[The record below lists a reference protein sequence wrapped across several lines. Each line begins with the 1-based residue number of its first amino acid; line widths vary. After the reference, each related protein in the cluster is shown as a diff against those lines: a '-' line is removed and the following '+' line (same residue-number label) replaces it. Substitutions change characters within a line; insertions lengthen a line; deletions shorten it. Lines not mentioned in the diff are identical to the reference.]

1 MIDSVIEMVYSCD
14 NCGFIFSRSEEPEQ
28 CPDCGKYEVRP
39 ANEVEQDEFSARMAE
54 LIREERTDSPRSPT
68 LEDTEISMLNSFSFR
83 VPATALRVSS
93 TMIVDVVVEYG
104 ENPADRTELA
114 GNIWARQEGGR
125 TTSFL
130 MSVHLPGKPDE
141 TSKEQANRVFG
152 ALNDN
157 VEFNGKLVDFIREQ
171 LRINTA

>member
-1 MIDSVIEMVYSCD
+1 MILTCD
-14 NCGFIFSRSEEPEQ
+14 NCGFIFSRSEETDQ
-28 CPDCGKYEVRP
+28 CPDCGKHLVRP
-39 ANEVEQDEFSARMAE
+39 ADEDEQGEFTARMAE
-54 LIREERTDSPRSPT
+54 LTRAEHADSPRSPA
-68 LEDTEISMLNSFSFR
+68 LEDAEISMLNSFSFR
-83 VPATALRVSS
+83 VPATALRVRS
-93 TMIVDVVVEYG
+93 TMIVDDVVEYG
-104 ENPADRTELA
+104 EHPADRTELA

>member
-1 MIDSVIEMVYSCD
+1 MILTCD
-14 NCGFIFSRSEEPEQ
+14 NCGFIFSRSEETDQ
-28 CPDCGKYEVRP
+28 CPDCGKHLVRP
-39 ANEVEQDEFSARMAE
+39 ADEDEQGEFTARMAE
-54 LIREERTDSPRSPT
+54 LTRAEHADSPRSPA
-68 LEDTEISMLNSFSFR
+68 LEDAEISMLNSFSFR
-83 VPATALRVSS
+83 VPATALRVNS

>member
-1 MIDSVIEMVYSCD
+1 MILTCD
-14 NCGFIFSRSEEPEQ
+14 NCGFIFRRSEETDQ
-28 CPDCGKYEVRP
+28 CPDCGKHLVRP
-39 ANEVEQDEFSARMAE
+39 ADEDEQGEFTARMAE
-54 LIREERTDSPRSPT
+54 LTRAEHADSPRSPA
-68 LEDTEISMLNSFSFR
+68 LEDAEISMLNSFSFR
-83 VPATALRVSS
+83 VPATALHVSS

-104 ENPADRTELA
+104 ENPADRAELA

-141 TSKEQANRVFG
+141 TPKEQANRVFG

>member
-1 MIDSVIEMVYSCD
+1 MILTCD
-14 NCGFIFSRSEEPEQ
+14 NCGFIFSRSEETDQ
-28 CPDCGKYEVRP
+28 CPDCGKHLVRP
-39 ANEVEQDEFSARMAE
+39 ADEDEQGEFTARMAE
-54 LIREERTDSPRSPT
+54 LTRAEHADSLRSPA
-68 LEDTEISMLNSFSFR
+68 LEDAEISMLNSFSFR

-104 ENPADRTELA
+104 ENPADRTALA

-141 TSKEQANRVFG
+141 TPKEQANRVFG

>member
-1 MIDSVIEMVYSCD
+1 MILTCD
-14 NCGFIFSRSEEPEQ
+14 NCGFIFSRSEETDQ
-28 CPDCGKYEVRP
+28 CPDCGKHLVRP
-39 ANEVEQDEFSARMAE
+39 ADEDEQGEFTARMAE
-54 LIREERTDSPRSPT
+54 LTRAEHADSLRSPA
-68 LEDTEISMLNSFSFR
+68 LEDAEISMLNSFSFR
-83 VPATALRVSS
+83 VPATALRVNS

-141 TSKEQANRVFG
+141 TPKEQANRVFG

>member
-1 MIDSVIEMVYSCD
+1 MILTCD
-14 NCGFIFSRSEEPEQ
+14 NCGFIFSRSEETDQ
-28 CPDCGKYEVRP
+28 CPDCGKHLVRP
-39 ANEVEQDEFSARMAE
+39 ADEDEQGEFTARMAE
-54 LIREERTDSPRSPT
+54 LTRAEHPDSLRSPA
-68 LEDTEISMLNSFSFR
+68 LEDAEISMLNSFSFR

-93 TMIVDVVVEYG
+93 TMIVEVVVEYG

-141 TSKEQANRVFG
+141 TPKEQANRVFG

-157 VEFNGKLVDFIREQ
+157 VEFNGKLVHFIREQ

>member
-1 MIDSVIEMVYSCD
+1 MILTCD
-14 NCGFIFSRSEEPEQ
+14 NCGFIFSRSEETDQ
-28 CPDCGKYEVRP
+28 CPDCGKHLVRP
-39 ANEVEQDEFSARMAE
+39 ADEDEQGEFTARMAE
-54 LIREERTDSPRSPT
+54 LTRAEHADSLRSPA
-68 LEDTEISMLNSFSFR
+68 LEDAEISMLNSFSFR

-130 MSVHLPGKPDE
+130 MSVHLPRNIRRKGPRRAYLFVCGGF
-141 TSKEQANRVFG
+141 SLLFSF
-152 ALNDN
+152 LI
-157 VEFNGKLVDFIREQ
+157 LVDV
-171 LRINTA
+171 LPSL

>member
-1 MIDSVIEMVYSCD
+1 MILTCD
-14 NCGFIFSRSEEPEQ
+14 NCGFIFSRSEETDQ
-28 CPDCGKYEVRP
+28 CPDCGKHLVRP
-39 ANEVEQDEFSARMAE
+39 ADEDEQGEFTARMAE
-54 LIREERTDSPRSPT
+54 LTRAEHPDSLRSPA
-68 LEDTEISMLNSFSFR
+68 LEDAEISMLNSFSFR
-83 VPATALRVSS
+83 VPATALHVSS

-104 ENPADRTELA
+104 ENPADRAELA

-141 TSKEQANRVFG
+141 TPKEQANRVFG

>member
-1 MIDSVIEMVYSCD
+1 MILTCD
-14 NCGFIFSRSEEPEQ
+14 NCGFIFSRSEETDQ
-28 CPDCGKYEVRP
+28 CPDCGKHLVRP
-39 ANEVEQDEFSARMAE
+39 ADEDEQGEFTARMAE
-54 LIREERTDSPRSPT
+54 LTRAEHADSLRSPA
-68 LEDTEISMLNSFSFR
+68 LEDAEISMLNSFSFR
-83 VPATALRVSS
+83 VPATALHVSS

>member
-1 MIDSVIEMVYSCD
+1 MILTCD
-14 NCGFIFSRSEEPEQ
+14 NCGFIFSRSEETDQ
-28 CPDCGKYEVRP
+28 CPDCGKHLVRP
-39 ANEVEQDEFSARMAE
+39 ADEDEHGELTARMAE
-54 LIREERTDSPRSPT
+54 LTRAEHADSPRSPA
-68 LEDTEISMLNSFSFR
+68 LEDAEISMLNSFSFR
-83 VPATALRVSS
+83 VPATALHVSS

>member
-1 MIDSVIEMVYSCD
+1 MP
-14 NCGFIFSRSEEPEQ
+14 R
-28 CPDCGKYEVRP
+28 CGKHLVRP
-39 ANEVEQDEFSARMAE
+39 ADEDEQGEFTARMAE
-54 LIREERTDSPRSPT
+54 LTRAEHPDSLRSPA
-68 LEDTEISMLNSFSFR
+68 LEDAEISMLNSFSFR
-83 VPATALRVSS
+83 VPATALHVSS

-141 TSKEQANRVFG
+141 MPKEQANRVFG

-157 VEFNGKLVDFIREQ
+157 VEFNGKLVHFIREQ

>member
-1 MIDSVIEMVYSCD
+1 MILTCD
-14 NCGFIFSRSEEPEQ
+14 NCGFIFSRSEETDQ
-28 CPDCGKYEVRP
+28 CPNCGKHLVRP
-39 ANEVEQDEFSARMAE
+39 ADEDEQGEFTARMAE
-54 LIREERTDSPRSPT
+54 LTRAEHADSPRSPA
-68 LEDTEISMLNSFSFR
+68 LEDAEISMLNSFSFR

>member
-1 MIDSVIEMVYSCD
+1 MILTCD
-14 NCGFIFSRSEEPEQ
+14 NCGFIFSRSEETDQ
-28 CPDCGKYEVRP
+28 CPDCGKHLVRP
-39 ANEVEQDEFSARMAE
+39 ADEDEQGEFTARMAE
-54 LIREERTDSPRSPT
+54 LTRAEHADSPRSPA
-68 LEDTEISMLNSFSFR
+68 LEDAEISMLNSFSFR
-83 VPATALRVSS
+83 VPATALHVSS

-104 ENPADRTELA
+104 ENPADRAELA

>member
-1 MIDSVIEMVYSCD
+1 MILTCD
-14 NCGFIFSRSEEPEQ
+14 NCGFIFSRSEETDQ
-28 CPDCGKYEVRP
+28 CPDCGKHLVRP
-39 ANEVEQDEFSARMAE
+39 ADEDEQGEFTARMAE
-54 LIREERTDSPRSPT
+54 LTRAEHADSPRSPA
-68 LEDTEISMLNSFSFR
+68 LEDAEISMLNSFSFR
-83 VPATALRVSS
+83 VPATALHINS
-93 TMIVDVVVEYG
+93 TIIVDVVVEYG

>member
-1 MIDSVIEMVYSCD
+1 MILTCD
-14 NCGFIFSRSEEPEQ
+14 NCGFIFSRSEETDQ
-28 CPDCGKYEVRP
+28 CPDCGKHLVRP
-39 ANEVEQDEFSARMAE
+39 ADEDEQGEFTARMAE
-54 LIREERTDSPRSPT
+54 LTRAEHADSPRSPA
-68 LEDTEISMLNSFSFR
+68 LEDAEISMLNSFSFR
-83 VPATALRVSS
+83 VPATALHVSS

-104 ENPADRTELA
+104 ENPADRAELA

-141 TSKEQANRVFG
+141 TPKEQANRVFG

-157 VEFNGKLVDFIREQ
+157 VEFNGKLVHFIREQ

>member
-1 MIDSVIEMVYSCD
+1 MILTCD
-14 NCGFIFSRSEEPEQ
+14 NCGFIFSRSEETDQ
-28 CPDCGKYEVRP
+28 CPDCGKHLVRP
-39 ANEVEQDEFSARMAE
+39 ADEDEQGEFTARMAE
-54 LIREERTDSPRSPT
+54 LTRAEHADSLRSPA
-68 LEDTEISMLNSFSFR
+68 LEDAEISMLNSFSFR

>member
-1 MIDSVIEMVYSCD
+1 MILTCD
-14 NCGFIFSRSEEPEQ
+14 NCGFIFSRSEETDQ
-28 CPDCGKYEVRP
+28 CPDCGKHLVRP
-39 ANEVEQDEFSARMAE
+39 ADEDEQGEFIARMAE
-54 LIREERTDSPRSPT
+54 LTRAEHADSPRSPA
-68 LEDTEISMLNSFSFR
+68 LEDAEISMLNSFSFR

-157 VEFNGKLVDFIREQ
+157 AEFNGKLVHFIREQ

>member
-1 MIDSVIEMVYSCD
+1 MILTCD
-14 NCGFIFSRSEEPEQ
+14 NCGFIFSRSEETDQ
-28 CPDCGKYEVRP
+28 CPDCGKHLVRP
-39 ANEVEQDEFSARMAE
+39 ADEDEQGEFTARMAE
-54 LIREERTDSPRSPT
+54 LTRAEHADSLRSPA
-68 LEDTEISMLNSFSFR
+68 LEDAEISMLNSFSFR

-141 TSKEQANRVFG
+141 TPKEQANRVFG

-157 VEFNGKLVDFIREQ
+157 VEFNGKLVHFIREQ

>member
-1 MIDSVIEMVYSCD
+1 MILTCD
-14 NCGFIFSRSEEPEQ
+14 NCGFIFSRSEETDQ
-28 CPDCGKYEVRP
+28 CPDCGKHLVRP
-39 ANEVEQDEFSARMAE
+39 ADEDEQGEFTARMAE
-54 LIREERTDSPRSPT
+54 LTRAEHADSPRSPA
-68 LEDTEISMLNSFSFR
+68 LEDAEISMLNSFSFR

-141 TSKEQANRVFG
+141 TPKEQANRVFG

-157 VEFNGKLVDFIREQ
+157 VEFNGKLVHFIREQ

>member
-1 MIDSVIEMVYSCD
+1 MILTCD
-14 NCGFIFSRSEEPEQ
+14 NCGFIFRRSEETDQ
-28 CPDCGKYEVRP
+28 CPDCGKHLVRP
-39 ANEVEQDEFSARMAE
+39 ADEDEQGEFTARMAE
-54 LIREERTDSPRSPT
+54 LTRAEHADSPRSPA
-68 LEDTEISMLNSFSFR
+68 LEDAEISMLNSFSFR

>member
-1 MIDSVIEMVYSCD
+1 MIQMILTCD
-14 NCGFIFSRSEEPEQ
+14 NCGFIFSRSEETDQ
-28 CPDCGKYEVRP
+28 CPDCGKHLVRP
-39 ANEVEQDEFSARMAE
+39 ADEDEQGEFTARMAE
-54 LIREERTDSPRSPT
+54 LTRAEHADSLRSPA
-68 LEDTEISMLNSFSFR
+68 LEDAEISMLNSFSFR

-141 TSKEQANRVFG
+141 TPKEQANRVFG

>member
-1 MIDSVIEMVYSCD
+1 MILTCD
-14 NCGFIFSRSEEPEQ
+14 NCGFIFRRSEETDQ
-28 CPDCGKYEVRP
+28 CPDCGKHLVRP
-39 ANEVEQDEFSARMAE
+39 ADEDEQGEFTARMAE
-54 LIREERTDSPRSPT
+54 LTRAEHADSPRSPA
-68 LEDTEISMLNSFSFR
+68 LEDAEISMLNSFSFR

-141 TSKEQANRVFG
+141 TPKEQANRVFG

-157 VEFNGKLVDFIREQ
+157 MEFNGKLVDFIREQ

>member
-1 MIDSVIEMVYSCD
+1 MILTCD
-14 NCGFIFSRSEEPEQ
+14 NCGFIFSRSEETDQ
-28 CPDCGKYEVRP
+28 CPDCGKHLVRP
-39 ANEVEQDEFSARMAE
+39 ADEDEQGEFTARMAE
-54 LIREERTDSPRSPT
+54 LTRAEHADSLRSPA
-68 LEDTEISMLNSFSFR
+68 LEDAEISMLNSFSFR

-141 TSKEQANRVFG
+141 TPKEQANRVFG

>member
-1 MIDSVIEMVYSCD
+1 MILTCD
-14 NCGFIFSRSEEPEQ
+14 NCGFIFSRSEETDQ
-28 CPDCGKYEVRP
+28 CPDCGKHLVRP
-39 ANEVEQDEFSARMAE
+39 ADEDEQGEFIARMAE
-54 LIREERTDSPRSPT
+54 LTRAEHADSLRSPA
-68 LEDTEISMLNSFSFR
+68 LEDAEISMLNSFSFR
-83 VPATALRVSS
+83 VPATALHVSS

-141 TSKEQANRVFG
+141 TPKEQANRVFG

>member
-1 MIDSVIEMVYSCD
+1 MILTCD
-14 NCGFIFSRSEEPEQ
+14 NCGFILSRSEETDQ
-28 CPDCGKYEVRP
+28 CPDCGKHLVRP
-39 ANEVEQDEFSARMAE
+39 ADEDEQGEFTARMAE
-54 LIREERTDSPRSPT
+54 LTRAEHADSLRSPA
-68 LEDTEISMLNSFSFR
+68 LEDAEISMLNSFSFR
-83 VPATALRVSS
+83 VPATALRVNS

>member
-1 MIDSVIEMVYSCD
+1 MILTCD
-14 NCGFIFSRSEEPEQ
+14 NCGFIFRRSEETDQ
-28 CPDCGKYEVRP
+28 CPDCGKHLVRP
-39 ANEVEQDEFSARMAE
+39 ADEDEQGEFTARMAE
-54 LIREERTDSPRSPT
+54 LTRAEHADSPRSPA
-68 LEDTEISMLNSFSFR
+68 LEDAEISMLNSFSFR
-83 VPATALRVSS
+83 VPATALHVSS

>member
-1 MIDSVIEMVYSCD
+1 MILTCD
-14 NCGFIFSRSEEPEQ
+14 NCGFIFSRSEETDQ
-28 CPDCGKYEVRP
+28 CPDCGKHLVRP
-39 ANEVEQDEFSARMAE
+39 ADEDEQGEFTARMAE
-54 LIREERTDSPRSPT
+54 LTRAEHADSLRSPA
-68 LEDTEISMLNSFSFR
+68 LEDAEISMLNSFSFR

-130 MSVHLPGKPDE
+130 RSVHLPGKPDE
-141 TSKEQANRVFG
+141 TPKEQANRVFG

>member
-1 MIDSVIEMVYSCD
+1 MILTCD
-14 NCGFIFSRSEEPEQ
+14 NCGFIFSRSEETDQ
-28 CPDCGKYEVRP
+28 CPDCGKHLVRP
-39 ANEVEQDEFSARMAE
+39 ADEDEQGEFTARMAE
-54 LIREERTDSPRSPT
+54 LTRAEHADSPRSPA
-68 LEDTEISMLNSFSFR
+68 LEDAEISMLNSFSFR

-157 VEFNGKLVDFIREQ
+157 VEFNGKLVDFIRDQ

>member
-1 MIDSVIEMVYSCD
+1 MILTCD
-14 NCGFIFSRSEEPEQ
+14 NCGFIFSRSEETDQ
-28 CPDCGKYEVRP
+28 CPDCGKHLVRP
-39 ANEVEQDEFSARMAE
+39 ADEDEQGEFTARMAE
-54 LIREERTDSPRSPT
+54 LTRAEHADSPRSPA
-68 LEDTEISMLNSFSFR
+68 LEDAEIPMLISFSFR

-93 TMIVDVVVEYG
+93 SMIVDVVVEYG

>member
-1 MIDSVIEMVYSCD
+1 MILTCD
-14 NCGFIFSRSEEPEQ
+14 NCGFIFSRSEETDQ
-28 CPDCGKYEVRP
+28 CPDCGKHLVRP
-39 ANEVEQDEFSARMAE
+39 ADEDEQGEFTARMAE
-54 LIREERTDSPRSPT
+54 LTRAEHPDSLRSPA
-68 LEDTEISMLNSFSFR
+68 LEDAEISMLNSFSFR

>member
-1 MIDSVIEMVYSCD
+1 
-14 NCGFIFSRSEEPEQ
+14 
-28 CPDCGKYEVRP
+28 
-39 ANEVEQDEFSARMAE
+39 
-54 LIREERTDSPRSPT
+54 
-68 LEDTEISMLNSFSFR
+68 
-83 VPATALRVSS
+83 
-93 TMIVDVVVEYG
+93 
-104 ENPADRTELA
+104 
-114 GNIWARQEGGR
+114 
-125 TTSFL
+125 

>member
-1 MIDSVIEMVYSCD
+1 MILTCD
-14 NCGFIFSRSEEPEQ
+14 NCGFIFSRSEETDQ
-28 CPDCGKYEVRP
+28 CPDCGKHLVRP
-39 ANEVEQDEFSARMAE
+39 ADEDEQGEFTARMAE
-54 LIREERTDSPRSPT
+54 LTRAEHADSPRSPA
-68 LEDTEISMLNSFSFR
+68 LEDAEISMLNSFSFR

>member
-1 MIDSVIEMVYSCD
+1 MILTCD
-14 NCGFIFSRSEEPEQ
+14 NCGFIFSRSEETDQ
-28 CPDCGKYEVRP
+28 CPDCGKHLVRP
-39 ANEVEQDEFSARMAE
+39 ADEDEQGEFTARMAE
-54 LIREERTDSPRSPT
+54 LTRAEHADSPRSPA
-68 LEDTEISMLNSFSFR
+68 LEDAEISMLNSFSFR

-157 VEFNGKLVDFIREQ
+157 MEFNGKLVDFIREQ

>member
-1 MIDSVIEMVYSCD
+1 MILTCD
-14 NCGFIFSRSEEPEQ
+14 NCGFIFSRSEETDQ
-28 CPDCGKYEVRP
+28 CPDCGKHLVRP
-39 ANEVEQDEFSARMAE
+39 ADEDEQGEFTARMAE
-54 LIREERTDSPRSPT
+54 LTRAEHADSLRSPA
-68 LEDTEISMLNSFSFR
+68 LEDAEISMLNSFSFR
-83 VPATALRVSS
+83 VPATALRVNS

>member
-1 MIDSVIEMVYSCD
+1 MILSCD
-14 NCGFIFSRSEEPEQ
+14 NCGFIFSRSEETDQ
-28 CPDCGKYEVRP
+28 CPDCGKHLVRP
-39 ANEVEQDEFSARMAE
+39 ADEDEQGEFTARMAE
-54 LIREERTDSPRSPT
+54 LTRAEHADSPRSPA
-68 LEDTEISMLNSFSFR
+68 LEDAEISMLNSFSFR
-83 VPATALRVSS
+83 VPATALHVSS
-93 TMIVDVVVEYG
+93 TRIVDVVVEYG

-141 TSKEQANRVFG
+141 TSKEQANRVVG

>member
-1 MIDSVIEMVYSCD
+1 MILTCD
-14 NCGFIFSRSEEPEQ
+14 NCGFIFSRSEETDQ
-28 CPDCGKYEVRP
+28 CPDCGKHLVRP
-39 ANEVEQDEFSARMAE
+39 ADEDEQGEFTARMAE
-54 LIREERTDSPRSPT
+54 LTRAEHPDSLRSPA
-68 LEDTEISMLNSFSFR
+68 LEDAEISMLNSFSFR

-141 TSKEQANRVFG
+141 TPKEQANRVFG

-157 VEFNGKLVDFIREQ
+157 VEFNGKLVHFIREQ